1 MNYPIDQYESLVIE
15 LFRDAQRAHDR
26 EYVTYGEI
34 MRICSEPISPSRLQ
48 DTVSALSRSRKI
60 KIRHSTLS
68 SDAAA
73 ALTMH
78 GHDEDREYVYK
89 QISRRIDNGQTLTK
103 IGMEMEI
110 PRHLLLSAIK
120 AAGYRRFCSN
130 NTIVCKNK
138 VTSK

>member
-15 LFRDAQRAHDR
+15 LFHNAQRIHDR

-34 MRICSEPISPSRLQ
+34 MRICNEPVSPSRLQ

-60 KIRHSTLS
+60 KIRHNSSS

-73 ALTMH
+73 ALTMQ
-78 GHDEDREYVYK
+78 GHDEDREYVYS
-89 QISRRIDNGQTLTK
+89 QISRRLDNGQSPIQ

-130 NTIVCKNK
+130 NT
-138 VTSK
+138 TSYVKIR

>member
-1 MNYPIDQYESLVIE
+1 MNYPIDLYESLVIE
-15 LFRDAQRAHDR
+15 LFRDAQRIHDR

-34 MRICSEPISPSRLQ
+34 MRICNEPISPSRLQ

-73 ALTMH
+73 ALTMQ
-78 GHDEDREYVYK
+78 GHDEDREYVYS

-110 PRHLLLSAIK
+110 PRHLLLSAVK
-120 AAGYRRFCSN
+120 AAGYRRVGSGAQ
-130 NTIVCKNK
+130 TMYIK
-138 VTSK
+138 